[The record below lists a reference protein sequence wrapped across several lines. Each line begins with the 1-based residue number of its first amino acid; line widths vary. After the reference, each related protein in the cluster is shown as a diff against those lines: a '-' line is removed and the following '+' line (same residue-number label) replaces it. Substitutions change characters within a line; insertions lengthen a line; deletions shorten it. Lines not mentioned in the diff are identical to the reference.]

1 MNSHVGLVPFFKRGD
16 IGGLTY
22 LVTNNIVNYLIVIAT
37 LSGVLK
43 WPDKVVFG
51 YVIPGMSIGL
61 FLGCC
66 YYAWMGYRISK
77 RDQRP
82 DVTALP
88 SGVSTTAMFV
98 MLYGV
103 IMPLSYAVEDP
114 MVAWS
119 AAMAACF
126 LGGVIEFVGGIVGPW
141 MKKRIPRAA
150 LLGTVAG
157 IGFIWMA
164 TEGVFDIFQDPI
176 LGLPVMIIAMLG
188 VFGVYAFPKKIPP
201 LVVAIVGGIVYAFC
215 LGRTQVDFSDIGFY
229 IPNPVNSIQ
238 YMIDGF
244 AVIAPY
250 LAVIIPVEIYN
261 FIETMDNVEGAN
273 AAGDEYSVRQAQF
286 ADGVFTMI
294 SACFGGVVPNTVWLG
309 HVSLKR
315 TGAGVGYSVIAGVIL
330 LLAGVLGLFTVLS
343 DIIPKAVVAIT
354 FLWCAV
360 DMLSQAFRVVDKKYY
375 AAIGVAMVP
384 SVADFLY
391 TQVTGA
397 AGLAD
402 LWTEKVASGIN
413 DFAPEVCQALTD
425 AGCMWNGVAAVKA
438 GAIVI
443 GILLGTMVAFIIDRR
458 LDKVAIV
465 AFIGAV
471 LSFIGIIHSA
481 AITINFTNQW
491 GIGYL
496 ITGVVCLILHFGRNS
511 WCKPDEDM
519 LEYVDDQSEKE

>member
-1 MNSHVGLVPFFKRGD
+1 M
-16 IGGLTY
+16 
-22 LVTNNIVNYLIVIAT
+22 
-37 LSGVLK
+37 
-43 WPDKVVFG
+43 
-51 YVIPGMSIGL
+51 
-61 FLGCC
+61 
-66 YYAWMGYRISK
+66 
-77 RDQRP
+77 
-82 DVTALP
+82 
-88 SGVSTTAMFV
+88 
-98 MLYGV
+98 
-103 IMPLSYAVEDP
+103 
-114 MVAWS
+114 
-119 AAMAACF
+119 
-126 LGGVIEFVGGIVGPW
+126 
-141 MKKRIPRAA
+141 
-150 LLGTVAG
+150 
-157 IGFIWMA
+157 
-164 TEGVFDIFQDPI
+164 
-176 LGLPVMIIAMLG
+176 
-188 VFGVYAFPKKIPP
+188 
-201 LVVAIVGGIVYAFC
+201 YAFC

-244 AVIAPY
+244 AVIVPY

-315 TGAGVGYSVIAGVIL
+315 TGAGVGYSVIAGIIL
-330 LLAGVLGLFTVLS
+330 LLAGVLGLFTVL
-343 DIIPKAVVAIT
+343 
-354 FLWCAV
+354 
-360 DMLSQAFRVVDKKYY
+360 
-375 AAIGVAMVP
+375 

-413 DFAPEVCQALTD
+413 DFAPDVCQTLTD

-465 AFIGAV
+465 AFVGAV